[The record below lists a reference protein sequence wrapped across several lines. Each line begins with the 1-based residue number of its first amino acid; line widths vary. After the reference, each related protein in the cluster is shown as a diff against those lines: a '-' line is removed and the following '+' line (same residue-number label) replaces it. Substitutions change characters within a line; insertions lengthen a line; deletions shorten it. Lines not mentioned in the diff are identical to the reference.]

1 MLENIFP
8 KTIFVE
14 KWKKE
19 FGQERAFTKQLSIVT
34 EELFEAQKDFSQEK
48 YDKAIAELVDVMQA
62 ASTAMRMIPGY
73 TNQKVDDAIIAV
85 TQKNHDRGYY
95 E

>member
-1 MLENIFP
+1 MLEKLFP

-14 KWKKE
+14 QWKKK
-19 FGQERAFTKQLSIVT
+19 FGDKRAFTKQLAVVN
-34 EELFEAQKDFSQEK
+34 EELLEAQGDYAEGNHN
-48 YDKAIAELVDVMQA
+48 KAIEELADVMQA

-73 TNQKVDDAIIAV
+73 TDQKANDAIKMMIK
-85 TQKNHDRGYY
+85 KNNDRDYY